1 MVNIRHPPCNTCCDW
16 EKLERLFEYGRAGAG
31 TCCTYGN
38 DELDAERRPINEY
51 STIVHG
57 VLDCSVYRGVYGYL
71 YWTCASLPA
80 AVQSHPIRPTTSPIM
95 QLTDVMTRSHFAKWS
110 LLRPRR
116 SPANSDLVGWEITI
130 LLCGLLSDICA
141 GSVPF
146 RSIKSGIRQV

>member
-1 MVNIRHPPCNTCCDW
+1 MQHLLWLGKTRASFRIR
-16 EKLERLFEYGRAGAG
+16 A
-31 TCCTYGN
+31 
-38 DELDAERRPINEY
+38 RRRGHLLHVRQRRVRCWTAADKRVQY
-51 STIVHG
+51 DIVHG
-57 VLDCSVYRGVYGYL
+57 VLDCSVYRGVYGHL

-141 GSVPF
+141 RSVPF
-146 RSIKSGIRQV
+146 RSMISGIRQV